1 MDILFAKPFKHALNM
16 GMNDANFQINAPG
29 IDTAGIVAD
38 IQAEVSRK
46 MEEGVYSDARVATAE
61 RHNLAN
67 MSDSEEL
74 LKFYLNCLRETVQ
87 VDISDWEIKDRRG
100 GAAGTL
106 LVKFKTTVW
115 KLLKFYT
122 YRLWSQQN
130 QVNGLLH
137 TAVESSFKNY
147 ERRISELEKR
157 IEELEGK

>member
-1 MDILFAKPFKHALNM
+1 MSETQ
-16 GMNDANFQINAPG
+16 FQINAPG
-29 IDTAGIVAD
+29 IDTVKIVAE

-46 MEEGVYSDARVATAE
+46 MAEGVYSDARVATAE
-61 RHNLAN
+61 RHNLAH
-67 MSDSEEL
+67 MADGEEL

-100 GAAGTL
+100 GAAGGL

-157 IEELEGK
+157 IEELEAK

>member
-1 MDILFAKPFKHALNM
+1 
-16 GMNDANFQINAPG
+16 MNEANFEINAPK
-29 IDTAGIVAD
+29 IDTSQIVAD

-46 MEEGVYSDARVATAE
+46 MEEGVYADARVATAE

-87 VDISDWEIKDRRG
+87 VDISDWEIRDRRG
-100 GAAGTL
+100 GAAGSL
-106 LVKFKTTVW
+106 LVKFKTAMW

-147 ERRISELEKR
+147 ERRIVELEKR
-157 IEELEGK
+157 IEELEQR